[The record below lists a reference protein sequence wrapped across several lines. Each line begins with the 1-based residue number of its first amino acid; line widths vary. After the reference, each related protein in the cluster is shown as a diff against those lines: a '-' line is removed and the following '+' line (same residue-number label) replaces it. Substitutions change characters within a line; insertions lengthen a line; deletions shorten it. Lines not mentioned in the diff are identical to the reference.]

1 MALNYEV
8 KKKVFGFDQTKT
20 EKYVAQLKTLGI
32 IQFGDLC
39 DEVTKIGMAP
49 RGVVKMVLDGLIDT
63 LNININKGFSVQL
76 GDFGCFRPGINAK
89 SQDREE
95 DVKSD
100 TVYRRKIIFTPG
112 QYFREMLT
120 RASVTRASWEKIG
133 NCFGRR
139 FYSGNRRKRGRR
151 KSVGITFFQSA
162 WNGKRK

>member
-95 DVKSD
+95 DVKSENNFYAGTVLQGDAD
-100 TVYRRKIIFTPG
+100 TCQRDESKLG
-112 QYFREMLT
+112 
-120 RASVTRASWEKIG
+120 KNG

>member
-1 MALNYEV
+1 MVGTVTTSKTITAMGSCRTVLAG
-8 KKKVFGFDQTKT
+8 FGIIWHTSQH
-20 EKYVAQLKTLGI
+20 LIHLGI

-39 DEVTKIGMAP
+39 DEVTKVGMAP

-89 SQDREE
+89 SQDKQE

-112 QYFREMLT
+112 QYFKEMLT
-120 RASVTRASWEKIG
+120 RASVTRANWENSETTSGGGSNPDAGG
-133 NCFGRR
+133 NGEEENPL
-139 FYSGNRRKRGRR
+139 G
-151 KSVGITFFQSA
+151 
-162 WNGKRK
+162 

>member
-100 TVYRRKIIFTPG
+100 TVYRRKIIYAGTVLQG
-112 QYFREMLT
+112 DADTCQRDESKLG
-120 RASVTRASWEKIG
+120 KNG

-139 FYSGNRRKRGRR
+139 FCSGNRRKRGRR

>member
-89 SQDREE
+89 SQDRE
-95 DVKSD
+95 
-100 TVYRRKIIFTPG
+100 G

-120 RASVTRASWEKIG
+120 RASVTRASWEKTETVSGGGSAPGTGG
-133 NCFGRR
+133 NGEEENPL
-139 FYSGNRRKRGRR
+139 G
-151 KSVGITFFQSA
+151 
-162 WNGKRK
+162 